1 MSSTDGVGPASTP
14 YVAFADDDSWWAPGA
29 LQGAAD
35 LFGVRPRMGL
45 LAARILVGSEIVLD
59 PVCHQMGRSVLG
71 RAADLPGPS
80 LLGFLACAAMVRRE
94 AFCAV
99 GGFEEVVRFPGK
111 KNGSHSTLP
120 RRDGVW
126 PISTLHQLR
135 SGPSGRS
142 GAGRPAPPAGR
153 APSKT
158 VHQ

>member
-35 LFGVRPRMGL
+35 LFGVRPRLGL

-111 KNGSHSTLP
+111 K
-120 RRDGVW
+120 
-126 PISTLHQLR
+126 
-135 SGPSGRS
+135 
-142 GAGRPAPPAGR
+142 
-153 APSKT
+153 
-158 VHQ
+158 